1 VGGALEEASMNDAQ
15 DEYPELFDDEP
26 IAGEDGEGESRE
38 LRDSLFND
46 QVSALDPSEPIALT
60 PDTTVREAIG
70 QMVAKRRAG
79 VVAVDEQGRLV
90 GIFTERDV
98 LTRVVAAGL
107 DVDATTLG
115 AVMTPNPEALRP
127 ADRICYAVHC
137 MSVAGYRTIPLID
150 EQYRPTGIISVN
162 DVLRWLAGM
171 FPGEVLN
178 LRPGDRLRHP
188 EQIDAG

>member
-1 VGGALEEASMNDAQ
+1 MNDAQ
-15 DEYPELFDDEP
+15 DEYPEVLDDESV
-26 IAGEDGEGESRE
+26 ASEDGERESRE

-46 QVSALDPSEPIALT
+46 QVRALDPSEPIAL
-60 PDTTVREAIG
+60 PADATVREAIG

-107 DVDATTLG
+107 NVDATALG
-115 AVMTPNPEALRP
+115 EVMTRNPEALSP

-150 EQYRPTGIISVN
+150 EQRRPTGIVTVN

-171 FPGEVLN
+171 FPEEVLN
-178 LRPGDRLRHP
+178 LRPGDRLKHP
-188 EQIDAG
+188 DQIDAG